1 MTEYARVTG
10 VHIEDIVDDELDLPK
25 KVPGRVRYKGVK
37 RKSTSQQI
45 RR

>member
-25 KVPGRVRYKGVK
+25 KVPGRGDTKASK
-37 RKSTSQQI
+37 ASPSLSK
-45 RR
+45 